1 MPLLLDKEGFLINLN
16 NWNEA
21 VAIEL
26 ADNDHLQLTYD
37 HWLVINFLRE
47 FYQSYKTA
55 PAMRILVKQ
64 MAKQLGIEKGNSLY
78 LNQLFPGG
86 LLKQGS
92 KIAGLPKP
100 TRCM

>member
-1 MPLLLDKEGFLINLN
+1 MALLLDKEGFLINLSD
-16 NWNEA
+16 WNEA
-21 VAIEL
+21 TAIEL
-26 ADNDHLQLTYD
+26 ASHDHLQLNND
-37 HWLVINFLRE
+37 HWLIINFLRE
-47 FYQSYKTA
+47 FYENYKTA
-55 PAMRILVKQ
+55 PAMRVLVKQ
-64 MAKQLGIEKGNSLY
+64 MAKQLGTEKGNSLY

>member
-1 MPLLLDKEGFLINLN
+1 MTLLLDKEGFLINLN
-16 NWNEA
+16 DWNET

-26 ADNDHLQLTYD
+26 ANNDHLQLIND
-37 HWLVINFLRE
+37 HWLIINFLRE
-47 FYQSYKTA
+47 FYENYKTA
-55 PAMRILVKQ
+55 PPMRVLVKTL
-64 MAKQLGIEKGNSLY
+64 AKQLSKEKGNSLY